1 MTEKK
6 CAIYISSPPI
16 KGDKNTN
23 WVEFAG
29 KASAAPFSVPKNPP
43 LCSITIPMKI
53 GIQKYCIKY

>member
-16 KGDKNTN
+16 KGDKNTS

-29 KASAAPFSVPKNPP
+29 KSAGRA
-43 LCSITIPMKI
+43 
-53 GIQKYCIKY
+53 Y